1 MSNLA
6 PLLPEQFPAFFRAL
20 WGYDPFPWQVAFAI
34 SLCSGNAPDYVTVPT
49 GSGKTACLD
58 GALFALAVQAA
69 RPPAERTV
77 GRRIFFIVNRRIIV
91 DEAFERAGK
100 LARKLR
106 SALAREHGSD
116 GGIIAQTARWL
127 SAIAGGEGAEPL
139 SCAEL
144 RGGIYRDRAWA
155 KSIIQPMILCS
166 TVDQAGS
173 RLLFRGYGVSPEA
186 RPIHAAL
193 VAQDSLLLIDEAH
206 ISQPFVETLHWVKRY
221 RTFRP
226 LEGETVALPFALVCL
241 TATPPRDDVEKP
253 VTLELADADREHPIL
268 KARLTCKKPAQL
280 VRAPKAK
287 GKQWNE
293 ELAKELVAQAASIL
307 NEQAPR
313 SIAIMV
319 NRVATARAVYA
330 LANKTWQ
337 SAKVTLL
344 LGRMRPLDRDKVTRE
359 LQADLK
365 TVLPTEQR
373 SDQAP
378 LRIVVSTQCL
388 EVGADFDFDALI
400 TECASLDALRQRF
413 GRLNRGGRPIV
424 ARAAIVLPEEQN
436 VDVTKLDDEKPFDP
450 IYGNA
455 IPRTWAW
462 LQSLAAENTVDFGLS
477 AMTAAANGSC
487 ADDEKAFA
495 SMLTPVGRA
504 PVLLPAYLDC
514 WAQTNPR
521 PAADPD
527 VALFLHG
534 PQRDMAEVQVCWR
547 ADLPSSADEEAWGE
561 TLALCPPTALEC
573 LPVPLHL
580 VRRWL
585 ENGGESTDTSG
596 DAPQVAPEREGN
608 RKPPMAAIQ
617 ALLWRGADESRF
629 ISDPRTLRPGD
640 TIVLRLKD
648 GGWASLGHVPDV
660 PEDLREV
667 TSSDVDCA
675 EEGQA
680 RMRSR
685 AFVRLHLDLWSR
697 GSEDSPAWRLMEW
710 AKDEEFEWNDPETVA
725 VLNAAADALE
735 PSTDPASLYVRL
747 RHLAKWAPRGKGRH
761 GLEVQ
766 RSQYYPGAVLTVREL
781 LPTSVDIAADA
792 PADDSADDPL
802 LETAEPQSL
811 DGHTLQVTVL
821 ATAYADALGITH
833 FAEAIHKAGVLH
845 DVGKADRRFQA
856 LLIGSDVSAALA
868 RPIPLAKSASIP
880 SSRAARE
887 LARRRATL
895 PVGFRHEMLSL
906 QLASRAAAEA
916 LLPAEENR
924 RQLALHLIASHHGHA
939 RPFAPVV
946 DDDSPPPVSVRVPD
960 GDLIFTMTADER
972 RMSPSHALDSGIA
985 DRFWHLTR
993 HHGWWGLALLE
1004 AVLRLADQ
1012 TASAHP
1018 SSSSQV

>member
-1 MSNLA
+1 MSNPA
-6 PLLPEQFPAFFRAL
+6 PLLPDQFPAFFRAL
-20 WGYDPFPWQVAFAI
+20 WGHDPFPWQAAFAA
-34 SLCSGNAPDYVTVPT
+34 SLCSGKAPDYVTVPT

-69 RPPAERTV
+69 RPPTERTV

-91 DEAFERAGK
+91 DEAFERAKKLAGK
-100 LARKLR
+100 LGD
-106 SALAREHGSD
+106 ALPAKQGAD
-116 GGIIAQTARWL
+116 GGIIAQAAWWL
-127 SAIAGGEGAEPL
+127 SAIAGGQGAEPL
-139 SCAEL
+139 ACAEL

-221 RTFRP
+221 RAFQP
-226 LEGETVALPFALVCL
+226 SESETVVLPFSLICL
-241 TATPPRDDVEKP
+241 TATPPHDGVEKP

-268 KARLTCKKPAQL
+268 KARITCKKPAQL
-280 VRAPKAK
+280 VRASKAK

-307 NEQAPR
+307 NEQAPH

-330 LANKTWQ
+330 LAQKTCP
-337 SAKVTLL
+337 SAKATLL

-359 LQADLK
+359 LQTDLK
-365 TVLPTEQR
+365 TLPPTEQR
-373 SDQAP
+373 GEQTP

-388 EVGADFDFDALI
+388 EVGADFDFDALV

-477 AMTAAANGSC
+477 AMTAAANGSR
-487 ADDEKAFA
+487 ADDEKAFTA
-495 SMLTPVGRA
+495 MLTPVGHA

-547 ADLPSSADEEAWGE
+547 ADLPSALNKEAWGE
-561 TLALCPPTALEC
+561 TLAFCPPTTLEC

-585 ENGGESTDTSG
+585 ENGGEIADISG
-596 DAPQVAPEREGN
+596 DAPQATPEHEGN
-608 RKPPMAAIQ
+608 RNRPAVTIPAMI
-617 ALLWRGADESRF
+617 WRGADKSSF
-629 ISDPRTLRPGD
+629 ISDPQTLRSGD
-640 TIVLRLKD
+640 TVVLRLED
-648 GGWASLGHVPDV
+648 GGWTSLGHVPEGLLSV
-660 PEDLREV
+660 KP
-667 TSSDVDCA
+667 SDVDCA

-680 RMRSR
+680 RMRRR
-685 AFVRLHLDLWSR
+685 AFVRLHRAVWSS
-697 GSEDSPAWRLMEW
+697 GSKDSPAWRLMDW
-710 AKDEEFEWNDPETVA
+710 AEDENFEWNDPETIA
-725 VLNAAADALE
+725 VLNAAAEALE
-735 PSTDPASLYVRL
+735 PSKDPASLFVRL
-747 RHLAKWAPRGKGRH
+747 RHLAKWASRGKGRH

-766 RSQYYPGAVLTVREL
+766 RSRGYPGAVLTVREL
-781 LPTSVDIAADA
+781 LPASASVAADA

-802 LETAEPQSL
+802 LEAALPQL
-811 DGHTLQVTVL
+811 LNEHTRQVTVL
-821 ATAYADALGITH
+821 ANAYADALGITS
-833 FAEAIHKAGVLH
+833 FSDAIHKAGMLH

-856 LLIGSDVSAALA
+856 LLIGSDVAAALA
-868 RPIPLAKSASIP
+868 CLTPLAKSASIP

-887 LARRRATL
+887 FARQRATL
-895 PVGFRHEMLSL
+895 PAGFRHEMLSV
-906 QLASRAAAEA
+906 QLASCTDAEV

-924 RQLALHLIASHHGHA
+924 RELVLHLIAAHHGHA
-939 RPFAPVV
+939 RPFAPVTE
-946 DDDSPPPVSVRVPD
+946 DDSPPPVTVSVPD
-960 GDLIFTMTADER
+960 TDLTLTRTIDER
-972 RMSPSHALDSGIA
+972 LAFPSHALDSGIA

-993 HHGWWGLALLE
+993 LHGWWGLALLE

-1012 TASAHP
+1012 QASAHP
-1018 SSSSQV
+1018 ANL